1 MTKYNQVTPEIA
13 AQLQAIVGA
22 KRFFAG
28 DAVKD
33 DFSHDEMPIYGKYYP
48 EVVCEAESTEEVS
61 AILRVCYDNNIPVTP
76 RGAGT
81 GLVGGC
87 VPLCGGVVLCTTRMN
102 KILSYDMNNLVVHI
116 QPGVL
121 LCDLAAD
128 ALTHGLMYPPDPGEK
143 TSTVGGN
150 VSTNAGGM
158 RAVIK
163 LDAAQ
168 VENLAAQAGE
178 DCWPVNYN
186 SPQQTVVAGAP
197 DALQTLDVLV
207 KEAGGRAMKVAV
219 SGAFHSPYM
228 AEATCGLAA
237 YIEAGHAPSPLL
249 IPVLANMTAAPY
261 PADPQTASDVLANQV
276 SHAVRWVDT
285 LHALQ
290 DQGIDTFIEVGP
302 GKTLSSLVKRT
313 LSDVRVYS
321 CETAEQVAAIADE
334 LA

>member
-1 MTKYNQVTPEIA
+1 MGSVA
-13 AQLQAIVGA
+13 FL
-22 KRFFAG
+22 FAG
-28 DAVKD
+28 QGAQHPAMGVDIIEASPAAAEV
-33 DFSHDEMPIYGKYYP
+33 FAIADEVRPGTSEQCRSASK
-48 EVVCEAESTEEVS
+48 EELSQTE
-61 AILRVCYDNNIPVTP
+61 NTQP
-76 RGAGT
+76 
-81 GLVGGC
+81 C
-87 VPLCGGVVLCTTRMN
+87 VF
-102 KILSYDMNNLVVHI
+102 VH
-116 QPGVL
+116 
-121 LCDLAAD
+121 DLAAAVALRERGVVPAACAGFSLGEVA
-128 ALTHGLMYPPDPGEK
+128 ALTFAGAFDTRTGFELVCERAALMAAAAERHP
-143 TSTVGGN
+143 
-150 VSTNAGGM
+150 GGM

-197 DALQTLDVLV
+197 EALQELDVLV

-228 AEATCGLAA
+228 AEATEGLAT
-237 YIEAGHAPSPLL
+237 YIQAGHAPSPLL
-249 IPVLANMTAAPY
+249 IPVMANMTAAPY
-261 PADPQTASDVLANQV
+261 PADPRAASEVLANQL

-302 GKTLSSLVKRT
+302 GKTLSGLVKRT

-321 CETAEQVAAIADE
+321 CETTEQVAAIADE
-334 LA
+334 VA

>member
-1 MTKYNQVTPEIA
+1 MGSVA
-13 AQLQAIVGA
+13 FL
-22 KRFFAG
+22 FAG
-28 DAVKD
+28 QGAQHPAMGVDIIEASPAAAEV
-33 DFSHDEMPIYGKYYP
+33 FSIADEVRPGTSEQCRSASK
-48 EVVCEAESTEEVS
+48 EELSQTE
-61 AILRVCYDNNIPVTP
+61 NTQP
-76 RGAGT
+76 
-81 GLVGGC
+81 C
-87 VPLCGGVVLCTTRMN
+87 VF
-102 KILSYDMNNLVVHI
+102 VH
-116 QPGVL
+116 
-121 LCDLAAD
+121 DLAAAVALRERGVVPAACAGFSLGEVA
-128 ALTHGLMYPPDPGEK
+128 ALTFAGAFDTRTGFELVCERAALMAAAAERHP
-143 TSTVGGN
+143 
-150 VSTNAGGM
+150 GGM

-197 DALQTLDVLV
+197 EALQELDVLV

-228 AEATCGLAA
+228 AEATEGLAT
-237 YIEAGHAPSPLL
+237 YIQAGHAPSPLL
-249 IPVLANMTAAPY
+249 IPVMANMTAAPY
-261 PADPQTASDVLANQV
+261 PADPRAASDVMANQV

-290 DQGIDTFIEVGP
+290 TQGIDTFIEVGP
-302 GKTLSSLVKRT
+302 GKTLSGLVKRT

-334 LA
+334 LV

>member
-1 MTKYNQVTPEIA
+1 MDSVA
-13 AQLQAIVGA
+13 FL
-22 KRFFAG
+22 FAG
-28 DAVKD
+28 QGAQHPAMGVDLIEASPAAAKV
-33 DFSHDEMPIYGKYYP
+33 FAIADEVRSGTSEQCRSASK
-48 EVVCEAESTEEVS
+48 EELSQTE
-61 AILRVCYDNNIPVTP
+61 NTQP
-76 RGAGT
+76 
-81 GLVGGC
+81 C
-87 VPLCGGVVLCTTRMN
+87 VF
-102 KILSYDMNNLVVHI
+102 VH
-116 QPGVL
+116 
-121 LCDLAAD
+121 DLAAAA
-128 ALTHGLMYPPDPGEK
+128 ALRERGVVPAVCAGFSLGEVAALNFAGAFDTRAGFELVCERAALMAAAAERHP
-143 TSTVGGN
+143 
-150 VSTNAGGM
+150 GGM

-178 DCWPVNYN
+178 DCWLVNYN

-228 AEATCGLAA
+228 AKATEGLAT
-237 YIEAGHAPSPLL
+237 YIQDGHAPSPLL
-249 IPVLANMTAAPY
+249 IPVMSNMTAAPY
-261 PADPQTASDVLANQV
+261 PADPRAASDVLANQV

-302 GKTLSSLVKRT
+302 GKTLSGLVKRT

>member
-1 MTKYNQVTPEIA
+1 MGSVA
-13 AQLQAIVGA
+13 FL
-22 KRFFAG
+22 FAG
-28 DAVKD
+28 QGTQHPAMGVDIIEASPAAAEV
-33 DFSHDEMPIYGKYYP
+33 FAIADEVRPGTSEQCRSASK
-48 EVVCEAESTEEVS
+48 EELSQTE
-61 AILRVCYDNNIPVTP
+61 NTQP
-76 RGAGT
+76 
-81 GLVGGC
+81 C
-87 VPLCGGVVLCTTRMN
+87 VF
-102 KILSYDMNNLVVHI
+102 VH
-116 QPGVL
+116 
-121 LCDLAAD
+121 DLAAAVALRERGVVPAACAGFSLGEVA
-128 ALTHGLMYPPDPGEK
+128 ALTFAGAFDTRTGFELVCERAALMAAAAERHP
-143 TSTVGGN
+143 
-150 VSTNAGGM
+150 GGM

-197 DALQTLDVLV
+197 EALQELDVLV

-228 AEATCGLAA
+228 AEATEGLAT
-237 YIEAGHAPSPLL
+237 YIQAGHAPSPLL
-249 IPVLANMTAAPY
+249 IPVMANMTAAPY
-261 PADPQTASDVLANQV
+261 PADPRAASDVMANQV

-290 DQGIDTFIEVGP
+290 TQGIDTFIEVGP
-302 GKTLSSLVKRT
+302 GKTLSGLVKRT

-334 LA
+334 LV

>member
-1 MTKYNQVTPEIA
+1 MGSVA
-13 AQLQAIVGA
+13 FL
-22 KRFFAG
+22 FAG
-28 DAVKD
+28 QGAQHPAMGVD
-33 DFSHDEMPIYGKYYP
+33 II
-48 EVVCEAESTEEVS
+48 EVS
-61 AILRVCYDNNIPVTP
+61 PAAAEVFATADEVRP
-76 RGAGT
+76 GT
-81 GLVGGC
+81 SEQCRSASKEELSQTENTQPC
-87 VPLCGGVVLCTTRMN
+87 VF
-102 KILSYDMNNLVVHI
+102 VH
-116 QPGVL
+116 
-121 LCDLAAD
+121 DLAAAVALRERGVVPAACAGFSLGEVA
-128 ALTHGLMYPPDPGEK
+128 ALTFAGAFDTRTGFELVCERAALMAAAAERHP
-143 TSTVGGN
+143 
-150 VSTNAGGM
+150 GGM

-197 DALQTLDVLV
+197 EALQELDVLV

-228 AEATCGLAA
+228 AEATEGLAT
-237 YIEAGHAPSPLL
+237 YIQAGHAPSPLL
-249 IPVLANMTAAPY
+249 IPVMANMTAAPY
-261 PADPQTASDVLANQV
+261 PADPRAASDVMANQV

-290 DQGIDTFIEVGP
+290 TQGIDTFIEVGP
-302 GKTLSSLVKRT
+302 GKTLSGLVKRT

>member
-1 MTKYNQVTPEIA
+1 MGGVA
-13 AQLQAIVGA
+13 FL
-22 KRFFAG
+22 FAG
-28 DAVKD
+28 QGAQHPAMGVDLIEASPAAAEVLAIA
-33 DFSHDEMPIYGKYYP
+33 DEVRPGTSEQCRSASK
-48 EVVCEAESTEEVS
+48 EELSQTE
-61 AILRVCYDNNIPVTP
+61 NTQP
-76 RGAGT
+76 
-81 GLVGGC
+81 C
-87 VPLCGGVVLCTTRMN
+87 VF
-102 KILSYDMNNLVVHI
+102 VH
-116 QPGVL
+116 
-121 LCDLAAD
+121 DLAAAAALRERGVVPAACAGFSLGEVA
-128 ALTHGLMYPPDPGEK
+128 ALTFAGAFDTRASFELVCERAALMAAAAERHP
-143 TSTVGGN
+143 
-150 VSTNAGGM
+150 GGM

-168 VENLAAQAGE
+168 VENLAKQAGE

-197 DALQTLDVLV
+197 EALQELDVLV

-228 AEATCGLAA
+228 AEATEGLAT
-237 YIEAGHAPSPLL
+237 YIQAGHAPSPLL
-249 IPVLANMTAAPY
+249 IPVMANMTAAPY
-261 PADPQTASDVLANQV
+261 PADPRAASDVLANQV

-290 DQGIDTFIEVGP
+290 NQGIDTFIEVGP
-302 GKTLSSLVKRT
+302 GKTLSGLAKRT

>member
-1 MTKYNQVTPEIA
+1 MGSVA
-13 AQLQAIVGA
+13 FL
-22 KRFFAG
+22 FAG
-28 DAVKD
+28 QGAQHPAMGVDL
-33 DFSHDEMPIYGKYYP
+33 I
-48 EVVCEAESTEEVS
+48 EVS
-61 AILRVCYDNNIPVTP
+61 PAAAEVFAIADEVRP
-76 RGAGT
+76 GT
-81 GLVGGC
+81 SEQCRSASKEELSQTENTQPC
-87 VPLCGGVVLCTTRMN
+87 VF
-102 KILSYDMNNLVVHI
+102 VH
-116 QPGVL
+116 
-121 LCDLAAD
+121 DLAAATALRERGVVPAACAGFSLGEVA
-128 ALTHGLMYPPDPGEK
+128 ALTFAGAFDARAGFELVCERAVLMATAAERHP
-143 TSTVGGN
+143 
-150 VSTNAGGM
+150 GGM

-228 AEATCGLAA
+228 AEATEGLAT
-237 YIEAGHAPSPLL
+237 YIQAGHAPSPLL
-249 IPVLANMTAAPY
+249 IPVMANMTAAPY
-261 PADPQTASDVLANQV
+261 PADPRAASDVLANQV

-302 GKTLSSLVKRT
+302 GKTLSGLVKRT

>member
-1 MTKYNQVTPEIA
+1 MGGVA
-13 AQLQAIVGA
+13 FL
-22 KRFFAG
+22 FAG
-28 DAVKD
+28 QGAQHPAMGVDLIEASPVAAEVFAIADEVRPGTSEQCRSASKEELSQTEDTQPCVFVHDLAVAVALRERSVVPAACAG
-33 DFSHDEMPIYGKYYP
+33 FSLG
-48 EVVCEAESTEEVS
+48 EVAALTFAGAFDTRTGFELVCERAALMAAAAE
-61 AILRVCYDNNIPVTP
+61 RHP
-76 RGAGT
+76 
-81 GLVGGC
+81 
-87 VPLCGGVVLCTTRMN
+87 
-102 KILSYDMNNLVVHI
+102 
-116 QPGVL
+116 
-121 LCDLAAD
+121 
-128 ALTHGLMYPPDPGEK
+128 
-143 TSTVGGN
+143 
-150 VSTNAGGM
+150 GGM

-168 VENLAAQAGE
+168 VEGLAKQAGE

-197 DALQTLDVLV
+197 EALRALDVLV

-228 AEATCGLAA
+228 AEATEGLAT
-237 YIEAGHAPSPLL
+237 YIQAGHAPSPLL
-249 IPVLANMTAAPY
+249 IPVMANMTAAPY
-261 PADPQTASDVLANQV
+261 PADPQAASEVLANQV

-302 GKTLSSLVKRT
+302 GKTLSGLVKRT

>member
-1 MTKYNQVTPEIA
+1 MGSVA
-13 AQLQAIVGA
+13 FL
-22 KRFFAG
+22 FAG
-28 DAVKD
+28 QGAQHSAMGVDLIEASPAAAEV
-33 DFSHDEMPIYGKYYP
+33 FAIADEVRSGTSEQCRSASK
-48 EVVCEAESTEEVS
+48 EELSQTE
-61 AILRVCYDNNIPVTP
+61 NTQP
-76 RGAGT
+76 
-81 GLVGGC
+81 C
-87 VPLCGGVVLCTTRMN
+87 VF
-102 KILSYDMNNLVVHI
+102 VH
-116 QPGVL
+116 
-121 LCDLAAD
+121 DLAAAVALRERGVVPAACAGFSLGEVA
-128 ALTHGLMYPPDPGEK
+128 ALTFAGAFDTRTGFELVCERAALMAAAAERHP
-143 TSTVGGN
+143 
-150 VSTNAGGM
+150 GGM

-168 VENLAAQAGE
+168 VENLAARAGE

-228 AEATCGLAA
+228 DEATEGLAT
-237 YIEAGHAPSPLL
+237 YIQAGHAPSPLL
-249 IPVLANMTAAPY
+249 IPVMANMTAAPY
-261 PADPQTASDVLANQV
+261 PADPQAASEVLANQV
-276 SHAVRWVDT
+276 NHAVRWVDT

-302 GKTLSSLVKRT
+302 GKTLSGLVKRT

>member
-1 MTKYNQVTPEIA
+1 MA
-13 AQLQAIVGA
+13 AA
-22 KRFFAG
+22 
-28 DAVKD
+28 
-33 DFSHDEMPIYGKYYP
+33 
-48 EVVCEAESTEEVS
+48 AE
-61 AILRVCYDNNIPVTP
+61 RHP
-76 RGAGT
+76 
-81 GLVGGC
+81 
-87 VPLCGGVVLCTTRMN
+87 
-102 KILSYDMNNLVVHI
+102 
-116 QPGVL
+116 
-121 LCDLAAD
+121 
-128 ALTHGLMYPPDPGEK
+128 
-143 TSTVGGN
+143 
-150 VSTNAGGM
+150 GGM

-168 VENLAAQAGE
+168 VENLVAQAGE

-197 DALQTLDVLV
+197 EALQALDVQV

-261 PADPQTASDVLANQV
+261 PADPQTASGVLANQV

-302 GKTLSSLVKRT
+302 GKTLSGLVKRT